1 VIAVYILFCAIV
13 SIIATALLPDY
24 TNRGI
29 SGEVADDRVGAASAA
44 PPPPVVE

>member
-13 SIIATALLPDY
+13 SIIATALL
-24 TNRGI
+24 GI